1 MTLTFSAFKIPL
13 LHAPLTTGR
22 DVASTAEFAGGIEPR
37 GLLGET
43 EGKRA
48 AMHEGIV
55 GWRSV
60 LPRLGVVD
68 PLRLSCRGVDGR
80 DLGERGT
87 DIENAVNHERSR
99 FPHPSFQMIRFR
111 DLFLSGAP
119 CPHGPQAIEIVPAN
133 LRERRIFRTGLVA
146 SIVQPFRRRALNLLR
161 LRMRGTADT
170 QHRIRAL
177 SRLHDGSHSSQE
189 RCCDQGCPG
198 YQSVTPARHRMY
210 LLLIGIVTSIA
221 HERSPYNYELCWLD
235 IPTVPETSNYRN
247 ARLLSGSSARTK
259 PLLRRTL
266 RVR

>member
-1 MTLTFSAFKIPL
+1 MAIDSTAQPL
-13 LHAPLTTGR
+13 RQVNAPL
-22 DVASTAEFAGGIEPR
+22 A
-37 GLLGET
+37 T
-43 EGKRA
+43 EGANGLARLRVQADQIAVTGAQKDALIVTICPVGNA
-48 AMHEGIV
+48 AMHEAIV

-68 PLRLSCRGVDGR
+68 PLGLSCRGVDGR
-80 DLGERGT
+80 NLGERGT

-119 CPHGPQAIEIVPAN
+119 CPRGPQASEIVPPY
-133 LRERRIFRTGLVA
+133 LRKRRIFRTGLVA

-161 LRMRGTADT
+161 LRMRGTADP

-210 LLLIGIVTSIA
+210 LLLIRIVTSIA

-235 IPTVPETSNYRN
+235 IPTVAETSDYRN
-247 ARLLSGSSARTK
+247 ARLLSGSSA
-259 PLLRRTL
+259 TL
-266 RVR
+266 T